1 MVLNFRRHIEYQK
14 ETIVSKVLMKASGGT
29 VTLFAFAAEQA
40 LSEHTAP
47 FDAMVQCLEGEA
59 MVTLAGKPHPLAA
72 GESIIMPANI
82 PHSVTAGTD
91 FKMLLTMI
99 KG

>member
-14 ETIVSKVLMKASGGT
+14 ETTVSKVLMKATGGT

-47 FDAMVQCLEGEA
+47 LNALLPPRRHRRHRLQDAAHHEQGVTGTPGLVQRL
-59 MVTLAGKPHPLAA
+59 V
-72 GESIIMPANI
+72 
-82 PHSVTAGTD
+82 
-91 FKMLLTMI
+91 
-99 KG
+99 

>member
-14 ETIVSKVLMKASGGT
+14 ETIASKVLMKSSGGT

-47 FDAMVQCLEGEA
+47 LNAL
-59 MVTLAGKPHPLAA
+59 LPHA
-72 GESIIMPANI
+72 
-82 PHSVTAGTD
+82 VTAGTD
-91 FKMLLTMI
+91 FKMLLTMS